1 MNNKKTSNII
11 KMLDNFISNVLKY
24 ISVKRKNKELK
35 KQLVDRDKEIDD
47 LRDAIGVITMELH
60 NQKSINIRL
69 AKERNNLQIEVNGLR
84 ECQKK

>member
-35 KQLVDRDKEIDD
+35 KQLIDRDKEIDD

>member
-35 KQLVDRDKEIDD
+35 KQLIDRDKEIDD

-60 NQKSINIRL
+60 NQKNINIRL

>member
-1 MNNKKTSNII
+1 MNKKKTSNII
-11 KMLDNFISNVLKY
+11 KMLDDIISNILKY

-35 KQLVDRDKEIDD
+35 KQLIDRDKEIDD